1 MARNAELWGGL
12 FWLALGVFIVW
23 SGLEH
28 ELGTLREPGSGFM
41 VFWAGVL
48 MLAFSGTIVG
58 SALYRRSG
66 PTLAS
71 LWEGTRWP
79 KIVMV
84 IIGILLYAVL
94 FEQLGFVVCT
104 LPLLLALMRLV
115 DPVRW
120 SVAIPTTFIAT
131 FGVWAAMTKWL
142 KVQLPAG
149 LLWDRLGLF

>member
-12 FWLALGVFIVW
+12 FWLALGVFVVW
-23 SGLEH
+23 SGLE
-28 ELGTLREPGSGFM
+28 LGLGVLREPGSGFM

-48 MLAFSGTIVG
+48 MLAFSGSIVG
-58 SALYRRSG
+58 GALYRRTG

-79 KIVMV
+79 KIMMV
-84 IIGILLYAVL
+84 IAGILLYAVL

-120 SVAIPTTFIAT
+120 TVAIPTTLIAT

-142 KVQLPAG
+142 KVQLPVG
-149 LLWDRLGLF
+149 LLWDRLGLL